1 MRSIYSLFL
10 YILSNERAKTVLLG
24 SFFAARVRGPS
35 AVYHSRT
42 SDRICV
48 VEHRDTVVILHKGE
62 QNLECFFGEQYRE
75 SHAGKRE
82 TAPLHSGFSMVQW
95 R

>member
-1 MRSIYSLFL
+1 MATI
-10 YILSNERAKTVLLG
+10 IDGKAI
-24 SFFAARVRGPS
+24 AARVRGPS
-35 AVYHSRT
+35 AVCHSRT

-62 QNLECFFGEQYRE
+62 QNWECFFGEQYRE